1 MLIAKPPISVST
13 KFVYENLHLDQL
25 EAHPDIDGI
34 RRAIEEGDLCGMV
47 SRMGNVLET
56 VTIPA
61 YPQIGQI
68 SELMKENGALGAMM
82 SGSGPT
88 VFGIYDDERKAM
100 AARDVLKK
108 SCLAQVVYLTK
119 LFQSGG
125 TKE

>member
-1 MLIAKPPISVST
+1 
-13 KFVYENLHLDQL
+13 
-25 EAHPDIDGI
+25 
-34 RRAIEEGDLCGMV
+34 
-47 SRMGNVLET
+47 
-56 VTIPA
+56 
-61 YPQIGQI
+61 
-68 SELMKENGALGAMM
+68 M

-108 SCLAQVVYLTK
+108 SDLAQVVYLTK